1 MGFKKNH
8 STTLQ
13 LARIINVILIE
24 FNKDK
29 TTAMTLIDLEKAFDT
44 VWINGLVKKMC
55 VNGINFA
62 KLIRVLSDLENLEKS
77 GNLKMR
83 SKSQGIR

>member
-1 MGFKKNH
+1 
-8 STTLQ
+8 
-13 LARIINVILIE
+13 
-24 FNKDK
+24 
-29 TTAMTLIDLEKAFDT
+29 MTLIDLEKAFDT

-55 VNGINFA
+55 VNGININFA
-62 KLIRVLSDLENLEKS
+62 KLIRVLRDLENLETS